1 LLSRQNNP
9 FISTG
14 KYLCKAWE
22 KNDNYRKKIHPNS
35 STDNELTKAELLV
48 NLLITLIVKCD
59 VISCPDLSTAR
70 RKIKI
75 ELEDENG
82 EKYNLTLQGTLT
94 KEKLM
99 NVIEFV
105 QLFDKNSIDG
115 SFEGSFERRVSD
127 TKLGSKLWNLIIE
140 NFRYHTFT
148 SSDILR
154 IYHDLYYESIQLS
167 VISIYLSRFYF
178 KKQLN
183 RSKNGKQWVYTLI
196 KEKVN
201 NFRENYEKTNDSN
214 LLSVPT
220 VYDLH
225 L

>member
-1 LLSRQNNP
+1 M
-9 FISTG
+9 
-14 KYLCKAWE
+14 CKAKE
-22 KNDNYRKKIHPNS
+22 KNDNYRKKTLPNS

-94 KEKLM
+94 REKLM

-105 QLFDKNSIDG
+105 QLFDKNSIEG
-115 SFEGSFERRVSD
+115 SFEGGFERRMND

-154 IYHDLYYESIQLS
+154 IYQELYYESIQLS

-196 KEKVN
+196 KEKIN
-201 NFRENYEKTNDSN
+201 NLRENYEKPNDSN

>member
-1 LLSRQNNP
+1 M
-9 FISTG
+9 
-14 KYLCKAWE
+14 
-22 KNDNYRKKIHPNS
+22 
-35 STDNELTKAELLV
+35 
-48 NLLITLIVKCD
+48 
-59 VISCPDLSTAR
+59 ISCPDLSTVR

-82 EKYNLTLQGTLT
+82 EKYNLTVQGTLT

-105 QLFDKNSIDG
+105 QLFDKSSIDG
-115 SFEGSFERRVSD
+115 SFEGSFERRDND
-127 TKLGSKLWNLIIE
+127 TKLGSKLWNLIIQ
-140 NFRYHTFT
+140 NFKYHTFT

-154 IYHDLYYESIQLS
+154 IYQDLHYKSIQLS
-167 VISIYLSRFYF
+167 VISIYLSRFYL

-183 RSKNGKQWVYTLI
+183 RSKNGKHWVYTLV
-196 KEKVN
+196 KENVN
-201 NFRENYEKTNDSN
+201 HYKENYENSSHPN

>member
-1 LLSRQNNP
+1 
-9 FISTG
+9 
-14 KYLCKAWE
+14 
-22 KNDNYRKKIHPNS
+22 
-35 STDNELTKAELLV
+35 
-48 NLLITLIVKCD
+48 

-127 TKLGSKLWNLIIE
+127 TKLASKLWNLIIE

-154 IYHDLYYESIQLS
+154 IYHDLYYEPIQLS

-201 NFRENYEKTNDSN
+201 NFRENYEKPNDSN

>member
-1 LLSRQNNP
+1 M
-9 FISTG
+9 
-14 KYLCKAWE
+14 
-22 KNDNYRKKIHPNS
+22 
-35 STDNELTKAELLV
+35 V

-59 VISCPDLSTAR
+59 VISNPDLSTAR
-70 RKIKI
+70 KKIKI

-82 EKYNLTLQGTLT
+82 ERYNLTLQGSLS
-94 KEKLM
+94 KEKIM

-105 QLFDKNSIDG
+105 QLFDKNSIDS
-115 SFEGSFERRVSD
+115 SFEHREGD
-127 TKLGSKLWNLIIE
+127 TKLGSKLWNLIIQ
-140 NFRYHTFT
+140 NFKYHTFT

-154 IYHDLYYESIQLS
+154 IYQDLYYQSIQLS
-167 VISIYLSRFYF
+167 VISIYLSRFYL

-183 RSKNGKQWVYTLI
+183 RSKNGKHWVYTVV
-196 KEKVN
+196 KENLNHYK
-201 NFRENYEKTNDSN
+201 ENYEKSNHPN

>member
-1 LLSRQNNP
+1 M
-9 FISTG
+9 
-14 KYLCKAWE
+14 CKAKE
-22 KNDNYRKKIHPNS
+22 KNDNYRKKTLPNS

-115 SFEGSFERRVSD
+115 SYEGSFERRVSD
-127 TKLGSKLWNLIIE
+127 TKLASKLWNLIIE

-154 IYHDLYYESIQLS
+154 IYQELYYESIQLS

-201 NFRENYEKTNDSN
+201 NFRENYEKPNDSN